1 MIRVDIWG
9 TDVRL
14 VVWRLP
20 GSRSG
25 SSMSTLVYSRLA
37 AFSLSQVS
45 QFCFGKKSLRT
56 ISLGIAYIL
65 YIVTRVNFIC
75 SLTKSGTLVPR
86 STIYQKIIFVK
97 WIRGQNVSS
106 YGQKP
111 VRNLR
116 ANS

>member
-1 MIRVDIWG
+1 MK
-9 TDVRL
+9 L

-37 AFSLSQVS
+37 AFFVSQVT
-45 QFCFGKKSLRT
+45 QFCFGKISLMI
-56 ISLGIAYIL
+56 ISLGIAYTL
-65 YIVTRVNFIC
+65 YLVSLVNFIC
-75 SLTKSGTLVPR
+75 SLTKLGTLAPR
-86 STIYQKIIFVK
+86 STTIQKIIFVK
-97 WIRGQNVSS
+97 WSRAQNIYA

>member
-1 MIRVDIWG
+1 M
-9 TDVRL
+9 RL

-25 SSMSTLVYSRLA
+25 TSMSTLVYSRLA
-37 AFSLSQVS
+37 AFSVSQVS
-45 QFCFGKKSLRT
+45 QFCFEKVSLMI
-56 ISLGIAYIL
+56 ISFGIAYML
-65 YIVTRVNFIC
+65 YIVSMVNFNC
-75 SLTKSGTLVPR
+75 FLTKLGIWLHAVLSSKTL
-86 STIYQKIIFVK
+86 FVK
-97 WIRGQNVSS
+97 WSRGQNIFA

>member
-1 MIRVDIWG
+1 M
-9 TDVRL
+9 RL

-37 AFSLSQVS
+37 AFSDSQVI
-45 QFCFGKKSLRT
+45 QFCFGKTSLKI
-56 ISLGIAYIL
+56 ISLGITFML
-65 YIVTRVNFIC
+65 YIVSMVNFIC
-75 SLTKSGTLVPR
+75 FLTKSGTLAPR
-86 STIYQKIIFVK
+86 STIFQKIKFIK
-97 WIRGQNVSS
+97 WRRAQNISA